1 MSKKNKI
8 SLSKIFRKLISPMN
22 YNLTLLIC
30 GSSVVL
36 TSLKLILT
44 YT

>member
-1 MSKKNKI
+1 
-8 SLSKIFRKLISPMN
+8 MN